1 MSGTTHTDTVA
12 DRVRNIPDPEI
23 PVITIEELGL
33 LRNISI
39 RGDTAEVTITP
50 TYSGCPAMQAIEQE
64 IRQVLA
70 ESGIRSVEIKTVYA
84 PVWTTDWISEAAR
97 EKLRAYGIAPPAQSS
112 PDKGALIPGRLPV
125 ACPHCGSADT
135 EMVSA
140 FGSTPC
146 KALYRCRHCLE
157 PFDYFKCH

>member
-1 MSGTTHTDTVA
+1 MPDTTHRNAVA
-12 DRVRNIPDPEI
+12 DRVRNIPDPEV
-23 PVITIEELGL
+23 PVITIAELGI
-33 LRNISI
+33 LRDIII
-39 RGDTAEVTITP
+39 REDSAEVTITP

-64 IRQVLA
+64 IRQVLSDA
-70 ESGIRSVEIKTVYA
+70 GIRTVHIKTVYA
-84 PVWTTDWISEAAR
+84 PVWTTDWISETAK
-97 EKLRAYGIAPPAQSS
+97 EKLRAYGIAPPEKSS
-112 PDKGALIPGRLPV
+112 PDKGVLIPGRTPV
-125 ACPHCGSADT
+125 VCPHCGSGDT